1 MFSIFA
7 QDVPSHMEVA
17 FGNTGPSTAQW
28 SYAVISWFHGST
40 LKMHVLGSTLFGIDF
55 LLLKPTWS
63 HFLER
68 CSSFPPLW
76 CDCKTA
82 QYQRCMICWDSNPG
96 TYSNCAMGGC
106 LGTPMLSFF
115 ALGVKINIWQP
126 FWVLAVFHGSIFVV
140 GGNVLKTSDLFQV
153 RWITWTLL
161 FPSQVQKVCES
172 NVPCNGGQGHWW
184 GDLSLNWEAMQR
196 FEYANKW
203 FFDVGHVVSKRLS
216 AVLNHASCWC
226 KIR

>member
-1 MFSIFA
+1 MHYVLQLCSGCAIPHGSGFWEYRSL
-7 QDVPSHMEVA
+7 
-17 FGNTGPSTAQW
+17 NSTVKLRCH
-28 SYAVISWFHGST
+28 SMISWLHTENACIGINI
-40 LKMHVLGSTLFGIDF
+40 VWDRLFASETNMISFSGA
-55 LLLKPTWS
+55 LLKS
-63 HFLER
+63 
-68 CSSFPPLW
+68 PPLW
-76 CDCKTA
+76 CDGKTA
-82 QYQRCMICWDSNPG
+82 QYQWCMICWDSNPG

-115 ALGVKINIWQP
+115 ALGVKIWQP